1 MPDSPSPGRSR
12 ATVPLSHPALPVS
25 PPTRTCLA
33 PGQRSRRV
41 ARRGGAAGG
50 CRGTRE
56 GGQREEKCFF
66 RNSDTPPLRVSTAA
80 AASSVLP
87 APSSLPTRPL
97 YVCRGCLPCSTR
109 KIGARVRA
117 QHGHVAHSQVHQHLR
132 WKGSESRGKREL
144 HHVKHP
150 QPLAKPPEPARVVRG
165 RGQRQCCA
173 CLAENSTA
181 NACPRNMRP
190 AHQFV

>member
-87 APSSLPTRPL
+87 APSSLPTWPL

-132 WKGSESRGKREL
+132 WKGSESRREER
-144 HHVKHP
+144 VAPRQTPSTSRKAP
-150 QPLAKPPEPARVVRG
+150 GACTSGARARTEAVLR
-165 RGQRQCCA
+165 
-173 CLAENSTA
+173 L
-181 NACPRNMRP
+181 PR
-190 AHQFV
+190 